1 MILAETYSPDALLV
15 ILVVWLS
22 CAVLAAVVADR
33 KGYNSTVFFF
43 VGLLLGCIGLALVL
57 LMPGGAATSPVTDGS
72 LVRFVR
78 DYPLDGGARCTKGF
92 AAKVQ
97 GVDVKLGTPAALI
110 EGPDGARYW
119 VPTSVLRVA

>member
-1 MILAETYSPDALLV
+1 
-15 ILVVWLS
+15 
-22 CAVLAAVVADR
+22 
-33 KGYNSTVFFF
+33 
-43 VGLLLGCIGLALVL
+43 
-57 LMPGGAATSPVTDGS
+57 MPGGAATSPVTDGS

-78 DYPLDGGARCTKGF
+78 DYPLDGGARCT
-92 AAKVQ
+92 KVQ